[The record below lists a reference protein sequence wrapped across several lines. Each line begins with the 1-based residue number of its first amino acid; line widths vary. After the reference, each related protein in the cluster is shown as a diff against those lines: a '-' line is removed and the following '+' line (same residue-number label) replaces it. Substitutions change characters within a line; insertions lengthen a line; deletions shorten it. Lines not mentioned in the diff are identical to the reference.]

1 MTKYYKKI
9 FQLLD
14 DVLEASG
21 EEPTFK
27 LEDGSSIRGIPKVM
41 PKFSRTPPIMF
52 NTNGREYRRKQPSSY
67 TEFAKPAPRT
77 ESFIGSMLDLLGFEL
92 PKYIDNPKND
102 IERLQ
107 MQLFYDQAK
116 QKNSIKRKN
125 IRQKYNNAQILQHL
139 QPSSTKC
146 NLAIDTTETFNI
158 DGFMGQWY
166 QVMYSST
173 ESISKCRIMS
183 LHMLNRS
190 NRPYGIDTSFET
202 LEISKNEN
210 SFDAPV
216 TVSGFGNVHSAGEL
230 HFRNMRRN
238 ANVNIIHTG
247 PVNRSGLYEY
257 VIFTEDCYYP
267 IFVFAR
273 DPIIFKQKYEQEA
286 LQIMRAKGLINDFSQ
301 VFNFIKTVDFSTCQ
315 MAPTLFTG

>member
-1 MTKYYKKI
+1 MKQ
-9 FQLLD
+9 FLFD
-14 DVLEASG
+14 DVLEGSG
-21 EEPTFK
+21 EEPSPTFK

-41 PKFSRTPPIMF
+41 PKFSRTPPIIF
-52 NTNGREYRRKQPSSY
+52 NSNGREYRRKQPSSY
-67 TEFAKPAPRT
+67 TDFAKPAPKT

-92 PKYIDNPKND
+92 PKYIDHPKND

-146 NLAIDTTETFNI
+146 NLAVDTTETFNI

-173 ESISKCRIMS
+173 ESTNKCRIMS

-210 SFDAPV
+210 SFDAPA

-238 ANVNIIHTG
+238 ANG
-247 PVNRSGLYEY
+247 PVNRSGFYEY

-267 IFVFAR
+267 IYVFAR
-273 DPIIFKQKYEQEA
+273 DPIIFQ
-286 LQIMRAKGLINDFSQ
+286 
-301 VFNFIKTVDFSTCQ
+301 
-315 MAPTLFTG
+315 TGI